1 MNPDI
6 SQILDEWGYTG
17 PDELSVRKIVG
28 VDGQTR
34 IQMRVD
40 LGILQ
45 MEWSGR
51 PDGQKPYGKS
61 SFLNYFREKLEDQE
75 GPDTQNMLSRNDC
88 IKLQKECDEI
98 INSKWFKIEDCIKLQ
113 KESLQYYY
121 RRICMFE
128 LEAYTEAFRDA
139 EHNLEIMD
147 LVKQFAE
154 NETDQLSF
162 EQYRPFVIMHR
173 TRARS
178 LIAKENKNK
187 ALDYIEEG
195 IKEITNFFRSYDRED
210 LLKESQ
216 EIITLREM
224 AEKLKKSNPKSQEE
238 KLRVELTVAVENENF
253 EQAAEIRDTLKK
265 LRLS

>member
-45 MEWSGR
+45 MEWTGR

-75 GPDTQNMLSRNDC
+75 GPDTQNMLSRN
-88 IKLQKECDEI
+88 
-98 INSKWFKIEDCIKLQ
+98 DCIKLQ